1 MKIRN
6 KFVAA
11 ILSTVLAVPAIAT
24 LVPAVGLNTK
34 AAVTVDVTKYGA
46 IPNDSKDD
54 VNAINSAIDDVNAK
68 GGGTVTMPAGTFDIV
83 LDDKYGGY
91 GINLKDNVTLSMNK
105 KTILKVKGNNLQRYS
120 VIGIRACS
128 NVTVKG
134 GQINGERKTHK
145 GGFSEDCYGI
155 NIRDAKNIKLEKM
168 TIKDNLADGIYIGTM
183 SDTDSLYGCNKITI
197 KSCTVSNSGRNN
209 IAIVDADNV
218 TIDKCTIKKAKGYN
232 PQCGINIE
240 PNTNGGKPAKDMI
253 CNKITI
259 KNTKVTCVGMGED
272 NKYFALQI
280 MNPYHYDS
288 SLNNVVAKNVKI
300 DNCNLGG
307 DVGNFS
313 GSKVTFNKCKIK
325 GTLYTKKPTKIKK
338 TKYGSLEQY

>member
-1 MKIRN
+1 MRIRN
-6 KFVAA
+6 KLVAV
-11 ILSTVLAVPAIAT
+11 IMSTALVVPAIAT
-24 LVPAVGLNTK
+24 AIPAATLDAQ

-46 IPNDSKDD
+46 KPNDSKDD
-54 VNAINSAIDDVNAK
+54 VDAINSAIKDVSGS
-68 GGGTVTMPAGTFDIV
+68 GGGTVKMPAGTFDIV
-83 LDDKYGGY
+83 LDNKYGGY
-91 GINLKDNVTLSMNK
+91 GINLENNVTLSMNK
-105 KTILKVKGNNLQRYS
+105 KTILKVKGNSLDRYS
-120 VIGIRACS
+120 VIGIRNVS
-128 NVTVKG
+128 NVTIKG
-134 GQINGERKTHK
+134 GQLRGERKSHK
-145 GGFSEDCYGI
+145 GGFSEDCYGV
-155 NIRDAKNIKLEKM
+155 NIRDAKNVKLEGM

-183 SDTDSLYGCNKITI
+183 SDTDGLYGCNKVTI

-218 TIDKCTIKKAKGYN
+218 TIDKCTIKKAKGHD

-240 PNTNGGKPAKDMI
+240 PNTNGGVPAKDMI

-259 KNTKVTCVGMGED
+259 KNTKVTCVGMGEN

-288 SLNNVVAKNVKI
+288 SRNNVVAKNVKI
-300 DNCNLGG
+300 TNCNLGG
-307 DVGNFS
+307 DCGNFS

-338 TKYGSLEQY
+338 TSYGGLEQY